1 MEVQMNRK
9 LVLSLV
15 LAASAL
21 AAACAPSAP
30 PPAAPAEPALNAP
43 EAIAALNAA
52 REGFMK
58 AYEAGDAE
66 AIGNLYTKDAIS
78 ESNNQPSLKGRDAIV
93 ASLKGMF
100 EQVTVKT
107 VLTAEDTKTLGNV
120 GVDTGRYGVTVTPK
134 AGATPYTNEGRYMVV
149 YVKDADG
156 QWRVWRDMDNA
167 IGSPRPAPEADAAAA
182 KAK

>member
-1 MEVQMNRK
+1 MNRQ
-9 LVLSLV
+9 LVLSTV
-15 LAASAL
+15 LAVSTL
-21 AAACAPSAP
+21 AAACAQPAP
-30 PPAAPAEPALNAP
+30 PPAPAEPELNAP
-43 EAIAALNAA
+43 AAIAALNAA

-100 EQVTVKT
+100 EQVSVKT
-107 VLTAEDTKTLGNV
+107 VLTAEDTKTLGGV
-120 GVDTGRYGVTVTPK
+120 GVDTGRFAVIVTPK

-149 YVKDADG
+149 YVKDTDG

-167 IGSPRPAPEADAAAA
+167 IGTPTPAPEADAAAG

>member
-1 MEVQMNRK
+1 
-9 LVLSLV
+9 
-15 LAASAL
+15 
-21 AAACAPSAP
+21 
-30 PPAAPAEPALNAP
+30 
-43 EAIAALNAA
+43 
-52 REGFMK
+52 MK

-78 ESNNQPSLKGRDAIV
+78 ESNNQPSLRGRDAIV

-120 GVDTGRYGVTVTPK
+120 GVDTGRYAVTVTPK

-167 IGSPRPAPEADAAAA
+167 IGTPRPAPEADAAAG

>member
-1 MEVQMNRK
+1 MNRK

-43 EAIAALNAA
+43 ADIAALNAA

-100 EQVTVKT
+100 EQVTVTT

-120 GVDTGRYGVTVTPK
+120 GVDAGRYAVTVTPK
-134 AGATPYTNEGRYMVV
+134 AGATPYTNEGRYMVI

-167 IGSPRPAPEADAAAA
+167 IGTPRPAPEAGAAAA
-182 KAK
+182 KVK

>member
-1 MEVQMNRK
+1 MNRK

-15 LAASAL
+15 LAVSAL

-30 PPAAPAEPALNAP
+30 PAAPAAPALNAP
-43 EAIAALNAA
+43 ADIAALNAA

-58 AYEAGDAE
+58 GYEAGDAE

-120 GVDTGRYGVTVTPK
+120 GVDTGRYAVIVTPK

-167 IGSPRPAPEADAAAA
+167 IGSPRPAPAADAAAG

>member
-1 MEVQMNRK
+1 MNRQ
-9 LVLSLV
+9 LVLSTV
-15 LAASAL
+15 LAVSTL
-21 AAACAPSAP
+21 AAACAPPAP
-30 PPAAPAEPALNAP
+30 PPAPAEPELNAP
-43 EAIAALNAA
+43 AAIAALNAA

-107 VLTAEDTKTLGNV
+107 VLTAEDTKTLGGV
-120 GVDTGRYGVTVTPK
+120 GVDTGRYAVTVTPK

-167 IGSPRPAPEADAAAA
+167 IGTPRPAPEADPAAG

>member
-1 MEVQMNRK
+1 MNRQ
-9 LVLSLV
+9 LVLSTV
-15 LAASAL
+15 LAVSTL
-21 AAACAPSAP
+21 AAACAPPAP
-30 PPAAPAEPALNAP
+30 PPAPAEPELNAP
-43 EAIAALNAA
+43 AAIAALNAA

-100 EQVTVKT
+100 EQVTVKP
-107 VLTAEDTKTLGNV
+107 VLTAEDTKTLGGV
-120 GVDTGRYGVTVTPK
+120 GVDTGRYAVTVTPK

-167 IGSPRPAPEADAAAA
+167 IGTPRPAPEADPVAA

>member
-1 MEVQMNRK
+1 MEVQMNRT

-15 LAASAL
+15 LAVCAL

-30 PPAAPAEPALNAP
+30 PPAAPAAPALNTPAD
-43 EAIAALNAA
+43 IAALGAA

-107 VLTAEDTKTLGNV
+107 MLTADDTKTLGNV
-120 GVDTGRYGVTVTPK
+120 GVDCGRYAVTVTPK
-134 AGATPYTNEGRYMVV
+134 AGAASYTNEGRYMVV

-167 IGSPRPAPEADAAAA
+167 IGAPAPAPEATPAST